1 MKRHKPSFKFAKREK
16 VYKPKEKVREDIQ
29 YVQVTTGIPGKL

>member
-16 VYKPKEKVREDIQ
+16 MYKPKEKVRNKKI
-29 YVQVTTGIPGKL
+29 GLF